1 MYKVYKEAGCTH
13 VVADVR
19 WIKNS
24 CHLTNFSLQHPGWQ
38 GSKTC
43 PLKKEKEIDIFWRQD
58 SPQMML
64 TRMQY

>member
-24 CHLTNFSLQHPGWQ
+24 CHLTNFSLQNPGWK

-43 PLKKEKEIDIFWRQD
+43 PLKKKKKK
-58 SPQMML
+58 
-64 TRMQY
+64 